1 MMAAAVTATVLTAIR
16 AVGVVQ
22 AVVLAAA
29 VQVVQAPMR
38 TAADVRA
45 TLRQGVEAVRRVA
58 IR

>member
-1 MMAAAVTATVLTAIR
+1 MTAIR